1 MTTKTDSVGSNC
13 FAADSLP
20 EPEGLAAE
28 FVYSLYSTNET
39 SAPSGGGVV
48 NLTFTIPDA
57 ILRTIPISTVD
68 DLSTV
73 LGLDES
79 IQVHTVADLTVSKV
93 SQVTT
98 RDTGILKRAYQSFDR
113 SCKIRSISGNSTD
126 RSLKLAQQL
135 ALSSSG
141 VNSSVLQSVAVNYA
155 AQSLSF
161 FSAGQVVESE
171 KFPDADGL
179 PVSAL
184 VSDRA
189 AYDILLE
196 SERVQFS
203 SNATSLGLLANG
215 SLLER
220 QLADRARGTKISS
233 LETESVF
240 IPLIVFD
247 TFDTSGAT
255 DTNSIKRVAFQI
267 ERTELLTNGQKLFKT
282 VNISPTATTY
292 TDSDVKYGS
301 RYTYSVKSVY
311 QIDVESA
318 LAINES
324 SNTPVN
330 VRVLVASV
338 PSNLATVTTVE
349 RVPPPYPVDVSF
361 RFDYQRGELAVRWE
375 FPVNRVQDI
384 TRFQVFRRSSP
395 SEPFLLL
402 KELDFDK
409 SEFKVPRPDAPL
421 PVNVS
426 VSDQPFR
433 SYVDRDFGRS
443 SKYIYAV
450 ASVDAHGY
458 ASNYSAQYEVS
469 FDMRLRSL
477 RVRAVSPAGAPRPY
491 PNIYFDTQQPLI
503 DDTITRGKVS
513 TVNVVFDPEYLQV
526 KDRAGND
533 LNLIRFLGESA
544 KYYMNVIDTSRAEQI
559 SIPVEVADARTT

>member
-361 RFDYQRGELAVRWE
+361 RFDYQRGELSVRWE

>member
-20 EPEGLAAE
+20 EPESLAAE

-57 ILRTIPISTVD
+57 ILRTIPISTA
-68 DLSTV
+68 DLSPV

-79 IQVHTVADLTVSKV
+79 TQVHTVADLTVSKV

-98 RDTGILKRAYQSFDR
+98 RDTGVLKRAYQSFDR

-135 ALSSSG
+135 ALSSSD

-215 SLLER
+215 SLFER
-220 QLADRARGTKISS
+220 QAADRLRGAKISN

-240 IPLIVFD
+240 IPLD
-247 TFDTSGAT
+247 TPGTVDV
-255 DTNSIKRVAFQI
+255 NSIKRVAFQV
-267 ERTELLTNGQKLFKT
+267 ERTEVLSSGQKLLKT
-282 VNISPTATTY
+282 FNIPPIVTTY
-292 TDSDVKYGS
+292 TDRDIRYGTK
-301 RYTYSVKSVY
+301 YTYSVKAVY
-311 QIDVESA
+311 QIDLESV
-318 LAINES
+318 LAVNES
-324 SNTPVN
+324 VNNPEN
-330 VRVLVASV
+330 VRALVASV

-361 RFDYQRGELAVRWE
+361 RFDYQRGELSVRWE

-384 TRFQVFRRSSP
+384 TRFQVFRRSSS

-421 PVNVS
+421 SVNVS
-426 VSDQPFR
+426 VSDQPVR

-443 SKYIYAV
+443 SKYVYAV

-533 LNLIRFLGESA
+533 LNLIRFSGESA

>member
-1 MTTKTDSVGSNC
+1 MATKTDSIGSNC
-13 FAADSLP
+13 LAVNSLP
-20 EPEGLAAE
+20 EPENLTAE
-28 FVYSLYSTNET
+28 FVYSLYSPIET
-39 SAPSGGGVV
+39 SSPSANSQV
-48 NLTFTIPDA
+48 NLNFTIQSSLFDRS
-57 ILRTIPISTVD
+57 IDSSLDLSVD
-68 DLSTV
+68 DEAENLTR
-73 LGLDES
+73 
-79 IQVHTVADLTVSKV
+79 VHTVSDLTVSKV
-93 SQVTT
+93 SQITV
-98 RDTGILKRAYQSFDR
+98 RDTGAVKRANQSFER
-113 SCKIRSISGNSTD
+113 SCKIRSIAGNPTD
-126 RSLKLAQQL
+126 KSLKLAQQL
-135 ALSSSG
+135 ASSSSE
-141 VNSSVLQSVAVNYA
+141 VDSSVLQSVAVNYA

-161 FSAGQVVESE
+161 FSANQIIESE
-171 KFPDADGL
+171 KFPNADGL

-184 VSDRA
+184 VSDRV
-189 AYDILLE
+189 AYDVLLE
-196 SERVQFS
+196 SERQQFS
-203 SNATSLGLLANG
+203 SNTTAIGLLADG

-220 QLADRARGTKISS
+220 QLADRARGAKISS

-282 VNISPTATTY
+282 VNISPAATTY

-361 RFDYQRGELAVRWE
+361 RFDYQRGELSVRWE

-384 TRFQVFRRSSP
+384 TRFQVFRRSSS

-421 PVNVS
+421 SVNLS
-426 VSDQPFR
+426 VSDQPVR

-443 SKYIYAV
+443 SKYVYAV

-533 LNLIRFLGESA
+533 LNLIRFSGESA

>member
-1 MTTKTDSVGSNC
+1 MATKTDSIGSNC
-13 FAADSLP
+13 LAVNSLP
-20 EPEGLAAE
+20 EPENLTAE
-28 FVYSLYSTNET
+28 FVYSLYSPIET
-39 SAPSGGGVV
+39 SSPSANSQV
-48 NLTFTIPDA
+48 NLNFTIQSSLFDRS
-57 ILRTIPISTVD
+57 IDSSLDLSVD
-68 DLSTV
+68 DEAENLTR
-73 LGLDES
+73 
-79 IQVHTVADLTVSKV
+79 VHTVSDLTVSKV
-93 SQVTT
+93 SQITV
-98 RDTGILKRAYQSFDR
+98 RDTGAVKRANQSFER
-113 SCKIRSISGNSTD
+113 SCKIRSIAGNPTD
-126 RSLKLAQQL
+126 KSLKLAQQL
-135 ALSSSG
+135 ASSSSE
-141 VNSSVLQSVAVNYA
+141 VDSSVLQSVAVNYA

-161 FSAGQVVESE
+161 FSANQIIESE
-171 KFPDADGL
+171 KFPNADGL

-184 VSDRA
+184 VSDRV
-189 AYDILLE
+189 AYDVLLE
-196 SERVQFS
+196 SERQQFS
-203 SNATSLGLLANG
+203 SNTTTIGLLADG

-220 QLADRARGTKISS
+220 QLADRARGAKISS

-240 IPLIVFD
+240 IPLNVFD

-267 ERTELLTNGQKLFKT
+267 ERAELLTNGQKLFKT

-324 SNTPVN
+324 SNTLVN

-361 RFDYQRGELAVRWE
+361 RFDYQRGELSVRWE

-384 TRFQVFRRSSP
+384 TRFQVFRRSSS

-426 VSDQPFR
+426 VSDQPVR

-533 LNLIRFLGESA
+533 LNLIRFSGESA